1 LFKFK
6 LQTILNL
13 RKTLEEKVLLEFSDE
28 QKRLGRENDRL
39 QTIRSN
45 KMALTDELRDIKG
58 KVINISEITLNADGI
73 VLYRKQEEIQR
84 EQVKEAVK
92 RVDLKR
98 EALFEAM
105 KQRKSME
112 KVKSRRFEQHLAET
126 DLLERTAIDE
136 MVIVRHN
143 RRKQG

>member
-1 LFKFK
+1 
-6 LQTILNL
+6 
-13 RKTLEEKVLLEFSDE
+13 
-28 QKRLGRENDRL
+28 
-39 QTIRSN
+39 
-45 KMALTDELRDIKG
+45 
-58 KVINISEITLNADGI
+58 
-73 VLYRKQEEIQR
+73 LYRKQEEIQR

>member
-45 KMALTDELRDIKG
+45 KMALTEELRDIKG
-58 KVINISEITLNADGI
+58 KVVNISEITLNADGI

>member
-58 KVINISEITLNADGI
+58 KVVNISEITMNADGI